1 MGRGIK
7 LKMWKLTDCGARFVQ
22 LGQHT
27 IILLDF
33 GHDAFNVAAVARWR
47 YTVTVARQFRH
58 GSDRYDRLWK
68 AFAQVVI

>member
-1 MGRGIK
+1 MKNQKRNLILKMGRGGKK

-33 GHDAFNVAAVARWR
+33 GHDAFNVAAVAR
-47 YTVTVARQFRH
+47 
-58 GSDRYDRLWK
+58 
-68 AFAQVVI
+68 

>member
-1 MGRGIK
+1 MKIIKRNLILKMGRGIK

-33 GHDAFNVAAVARWR
+33 GHDAFNVAAVAR
-47 YTVTVARQFRH
+47 
-58 GSDRYDRLWK
+58 
-68 AFAQVVI
+68 